1 MPRRFTN
8 IFLLFCFSQS
18 FVISIVVAQS
28 GNKLDSIRNIIHNT
42 NSDSV
47 RVLSLLDY
55 GGYYAYQDA
64 DSAEYYYRLAK
75 DLTRK
80 INFERGFQKYVTYQ
94 TEIYNIQGK
103 FDSSLRL
110 NKEGLAIALSS
121 KDNVFIGTHLSN
133 TGNVFLYQGIN
144 DSAAA
149 YFMQATR
156 YFEELKDSMKL
167 GILYSNL
174 GIVFSNLRQPNRA
187 IHYNQQAIL
196 MAKAAGDRLG
206 VGYAS
211 VNLGAEYKRIS
222 KYDSARHFLEEGLTI
237 ANDLKVLDLEK
248 DALVSLG
255 FTQMKLGDEAKAER
269 YFLRALE
276 LSRLLKSDYG
286 IVSSYEG
293 LASIFYQRGD
303 FLNTKHYLGEAIE
316 LAVKGSFN
324 EELKNL
330 YLLQYETEQSL
341 GNHKQ
346 ALVAYRRYTALK
358 DSMSNVDIQK
368 NISLLDQQYQA
379 ERKEKMLLQKDLQIN
394 SQKVLLQNRNAWV
407 IISTGAAALM
417 LLLAFAAWGYFR
429 QRRKA
434 DQNENEL
441 KQLQLSYRIKEE
453 ERNRIAGELHDDIG
467 ATLSS
472 IHIYSSVAEKSLKE
486 NPEKTKVVLQQ
497 INNTTRQVM
506 ENMSDIVWAMK
517 QEPAGEKSFSS
528 RIKNYGYDLLT
539 SKNVECDYQIDE
551 NAENLLSNLDA
562 KKNILLVVKEAMN
575 NISKYSGATNAE
587 IKMRAD
593 AGSLY
598 IQIND
603 NGKGFKIGENNHG
616 NGLKNMQNR
625 TEHLGG
631 KFSLQS
637 EPGQGTKLEIS
648 LPLTRISDTQIAK

>member
-1 MPRRFTN
+1 MSQRPAY
-8 IFLLFCFSQS
+8 IFLIVFLAQS
-18 FVISIVVAQS
+18 FIASISRAQS
-28 GNKLDSIRNIIHNT
+28 GFNRDSILLIIQQT
-42 NSDSV
+42 RFDSV

-55 GGYYAYQDA
+55 GGIFAYQNPDTA
-64 DSAEYYYRLAK
+64 QYYYRLAK
-75 DLTRK
+75 ELTQK
-80 INFERGFQKYVTYQ
+80 IKFERGFQKYVSYQ

-103 FDSSLRL
+103 FDSSLQL
-110 NKEGLAIALSS
+110 NKEGLAIARKS

-133 TGNVFLYQGIN
+133 SGNVFLYQGIN
-144 DSAAA
+144 DSAAS
-149 YFMQATR
+149 YFMQASR

-187 IHYNQQAIL
+187 IHYDQQAIL
-196 MAKAAGDRLG
+196 MAEASGDRLG

-222 KYDSARHFLEEGLTI
+222 KYDSARFFLEKGLAI
-237 ANDLKVLDLEK
+237 AIDSKVLDLEK

-255 FTQMKLGDEAKAER
+255 FTQIKLGDEEKSER
-269 YFLRALE
+269 HFLRALE

-293 LASIFYQRGD
+293 LASIFYERED
-303 FLNTKHYLGEAIE
+303 FLKAKRYLNEAIE

-330 YLLQYETEQSL
+330 YLLLYETEQSL
-341 GNHKQ
+341 GNHKN
-346 ALVAYRRYTALK
+346 ALVAYRQYTALK

-394 SQKVLLQNRNAWV
+394 TQKILLQNKNAWV
-407 IISTGAAALM
+407 IISTAAAVLM
-417 LLLAFAAWGYFR
+417 LLLAFVAWGYFR
-429 QRRKA
+429 QRRKS
-434 DQNENEL
+434 DQQESEL
-441 KQLQLSYRIKEE
+441 KQLQLSYSIKEE
-453 ERNRIAGELHDDIG
+453 ERNRIAAELHDDIG

-472 IHIYSSVAEKSLKE
+472 IHIYSTVAEKSLKE
-486 NPEKTKVVLQQ
+486 NPEKTKTVLQQ

-517 QEPAGEKSFSS
+517 QEQAGEKSFAS

-539 SKNVECDYQIDE
+539 TKNVECDYQIDE
-551 NAENLLSNLDA
+551 NAENLLQNLDA
-562 KKNILLVVKEAMN
+562 KKNILLIVKEAMN
-575 NISKYSGATNAE
+575 NISKYSEATKAE
-587 IKMRAD
+587 IKMWAD
-593 AGSLY
+593 STTLY
-598 IQIND
+598 ILIRD
-603 NGKGFKIGENNHG
+603 NGKGFQVGRNNQG
-616 NGLKNMQNR
+616 NGLGNMKSR
-625 TEHLGG
+625 TYHLGG

-637 EPGQGTKLEIS
+637 EPGRGTIVEFS
-648 LPLTRISDTQIAK
+648 LPLTRISDLPIVK

>member
-1 MPRRFTN
+1 MSQRTAY
-8 IFLLFCFSQS
+8 IFLFISLTQS
-18 FVISIVVAQS
+18 FIASMGRAQS
-28 GNKLDSIRNIIHNT
+28 GLNKDSILRIIQQT
-42 NSDSV
+42 RYDSV

-55 GGYYAYQDA
+55 GGIFAYENPDTAQ
-64 DSAEYYYRLAK
+64 YYYRLAK
-75 DLTRK
+75 ELTQK
-80 INFERGFQKYVTYQ
+80 IKFERGFQKYVSYQ

-103 FDSSLRL
+103 FDSSLQL
-110 NKEGLAIALSS
+110 NKEGLAIARNSND
-121 KDNVFIGTHLSN
+121 KVFIGTHLSN
-133 TGNVFLYQGIN
+133 CGNVFLYQGIN
-144 DSAAA
+144 DSAAS

-174 GIVFSNLRQPNRA
+174 GIVFSNLRQPNRV

-196 MAKAAGDRLG
+196 MAEASGDQLG

-222 KYDSARHFLEEGLTI
+222 KYDSARYFLEKGLAI
-237 ANDLKVLDLEK
+237 ANDSKVLDLEK

-255 FTQMKLGDEAKAER
+255 FTQIKLGDEAKAER

-286 IVSSYEG
+286 IVTSFEG
-293 LASIFYQRGD
+293 LASIFYQRKD
-303 FLNTKHYLGEAIE
+303 YLTSKRYLNEAIE

-346 ALVAYRRYTALK
+346 ALDAYRQYTALK

-379 ERKEKMLLQKDLQIN
+379 ERKEKMLLQKDLEIN
-394 SQKVLLQNRNAWV
+394 TQKVLLQNKNAWV

-434 DQNENEL
+434 DQRDNEL
-441 KQLQLSYRIKEE
+441 KQLQLSYSVKEE

-517 QEPAGEKSFSS
+517 QEQAGEKSFAS

-539 SKNVECDYQIDE
+539 TKNVECDYQIDE
-551 NAENLLSNLDA
+551 NAENLLQNVDA
-562 KKNILLVVKEAMN
+562 KKNILLIVKEAMN
-575 NISKYSGATNAE
+575 NISKYSEATKAE

-593 AGSLY
+593 ITTLY
-598 IQIND
+598 ILIRD
-603 NGKGFKIGENNHG
+603 NGKGFQVGGNNQG
-616 NGLKNMQNR
+616 NGLGNMKSR
-625 TEHLGG
+625 TYHLGG

-637 EPGQGTKLEIS
+637 EPGRGTRVEFS
-648 LPLTRISDTQIAK
+648 LPLTRISDPPIVK

>member
-1 MPRRFTN
+1 MSKRPAY
-8 IFLLFCFSQS
+8 IFFITFLVQLFIAS
-18 FVISIVVAQS
+18 ISPAQS
-28 GNKLDSIRNIIHNT
+28 GFNKDSILNIIQQT
-42 NSDSV
+42 RYDSV
-47 RVLSLLDY
+47 RVISLLDY
-55 GGYYAYQDA
+55 GGIFAYQDP
-64 DSAEYYYRLAK
+64 DSAQYYYRLAK
-75 DLTRK
+75 ELAQK
-80 INFERGFQKYVTYQ
+80 IKFERGFQKYVTYQ

-103 FDSSLRL
+103 FDSSLQL
-110 NKEGLAIALSS
+110 NKEGLAIARNS

-133 TGNVFLYQGIN
+133 SGNVFLYQGIN
-144 DSAAA
+144 DSAAS

-196 MAKAAGDRLG
+196 MAEASGDLLG

-222 KYDSARHFLEEGLTI
+222 KYDSARHFLEKGLSI
-237 ANDLKVLDLEK
+237 ANKAKVLDLEK

-255 FTQMKLGDEAKAER
+255 FIQLKLGDEEKAER

-293 LASIFYQRGD
+293 LASIFYQRKD
-303 FLNTKHYLGEAIE
+303 FLNTKRYLSEAIA

-341 GNHKQ
+341 GNHKL
-346 ALVAYRRYTALK
+346 ALIAYRQYTALK

-368 NISLLDQQYQA
+368 NISLLDQQYQT

-394 SQKVLLQNRNAWV
+394 SQKVLLQNKNAWV
-407 IISTGAAALM
+407 IISTGAAVLM
-417 LLLAFAAWGYFR
+417 LLLAFVAWGYFR

-434 DQNENEL
+434 DQHENEL
-441 KQLQLSYRIKEE
+441 KQLQLSYNAKEE
-453 ERNRIAGELHDDIG
+453 ERNRIAGELHDDLG

-472 IHIYSSVAEKSLKE
+472 IHIYSTVAERSLKD
-486 NPEKTKVVLQQ
+486 NPEKALNVLQQ
-497 INNTTRQVM
+497 INHSTRQVM

-517 QEPAGEKSFSS
+517 QEQAGEKSFSG

-539 SKNVECDYQIDE
+539 SKNIECEYQIE
-551 NAENLLSNLDA
+551 EQAENLLRNLDA

-575 NISKYSGATNAE
+575 NISKYSGATKAE
-587 IKMRAD
+587 ITMHAD
-593 AGSLY
+593 ASTLY
-598 IQIND
+598 ILIGD
-603 NGKGFKIGENNHG
+603 NGKGFRVGENIHG
-616 NGLKNMQNR
+616 NGLGNMKNR

-637 EPGQGTKLEIS
+637 EPGRGTIVELS
-648 LPLTRISDTQIAK
+648 LPLTRISDTPIVK